1 MNVCVSPS
9 RAPQNQAS
17 KERHQSHTPLP
28 TPPYCRPRSPIET
41 QHVSPASLLRRV
53 TPVFAAP
60 MCPSDDKVPS
70 ADRTHAR
77 MEGEGSPVEIQAAPI
92 GTTAVPVSPSSPVSP
107 TDSLTEKKRTPMD
120 KEGLPANVPVI
131 SLGHSKMVLHPELT
145 TLRPVPSLMLA
156 LPGIRTPLFPPQ
168 YHPHPYLPSPY
179 LRASSLY
186 PIFSGRF
193 KKRSHPNIPEVPFLG
208 RQPQKVARRVFTNS
222 RERWR
227 QQNVNGAFAELR
239 KLIPTHPPDKKL
251 SKNEILRLAMRYITF
266 LVTLLGDQRSSPTKQ
281 SPAKRGIPLPVLD
294 LPSKGKESKRPPA
307 RVQRAEDTQDGGGFG
322 TVSPVSGSCGESLE
336 SEEEGDQ
343 GPLAISRQRV
353 IVQAEVG
360 GS

>member
-1 MNVCVSPS
+1 
-9 RAPQNQAS
+9 
-17 KERHQSHTPLP
+17 
-28 TPPYCRPRSPIET
+28 
-41 QHVSPASLLRRV
+41 
-53 TPVFAAP
+53 
-60 MCPSDDKVPS
+60 MCPSDDKAAP

-107 TDSLTEKKRTPMD
+107 TDSLNEEKRAPADT
-120 KEGLPANVPVI
+120 EGLPANVPVI
-131 SLGHSKMVLHPELT
+131 SLGHSKMALHPELT

-168 YHPHPYLPSPY
+168 FHPHPYLPSPY
-179 LRASSLY
+179 LRASSLF

-193 KKRSHPNIPEVPFLG
+193 KRRSHPDIPEVPFIG

-266 LVTLLGDQRSSPTKQ
+266 LVTLLGDQHGSPPKH
-281 SPAKRGIPLPVLD
+281 SPAKRRLPVLD
-294 LPSKGKESKRPPA
+294 LPPKGKESNRPAGP
-307 RVQRAEDTQDGGGFG
+307 VQRVEDRQEGGGFG
-322 TVSPVSGSCGESLE
+322 TVSPVSGSCGESPE
-336 SEEEGDQ
+336 SEEEGDR
-343 GPLAISRQRV
+343 GRLAISRQRV

>member
-1 MNVCVSPS
+1 MCES
-9 RAPQNQAS
+9 
-17 KERHQSHTPLP
+17 L
-28 TPPYCRPRSPIET
+28 RSPPKPGIKGKAAAT
-41 QHVSPASLLRRV
+41 HSLPYPPTAAPVCRCPTGRQHVSPARLVWRLALI
-53 TPVFAAP
+53 FAAP
-60 MCPSDDKVPS
+60 MCPSDDKAAP

-107 TDSLTEKKRTPMD
+107 TDSLNEEKRAPADT
-120 KEGLPANVPVI
+120 EGLPANVPVI
-131 SLGHSKMVLHPELT
+131 SLGHSKMALHPELT

-168 YHPHPYLPSPY
+168 FHPHPYLPSPY
-179 LRASSLY
+179 LRASSLF

-193 KKRSHPNIPEVPFLG
+193 KRRSHPDIPEVPFIG

-266 LVTLLGDQRSSPTKQ
+266 LVTLLGDQHGSPPKH
-281 SPAKRGIPLPVLD
+281 SPAKRRLPVLD
-294 LPSKGKESKRPPA
+294 LPPKGKESNRPAGP
-307 RVQRAEDTQDGGGFG
+307 VQRVEDRQEGGGFG
-322 TVSPVSGSCGESLE
+322 TVSPVSGSCGESPE
-336 SEEEGDQ
+336 SEEEGDR
-343 GPLAISRQRV
+343 GRLAISRQRV